1 VACREAAYDCP
12 AVPWG
17 SELVLTTSGG
27 AATVSVSV
35 LVAVCGVAAESFT
48 CTVKDEDP
56 ALDGVPLIAPLEA
69 FKLSPAGSEPEARL
83 QL

>member
-12 AVPWG
+12 AVPCG

-27 AATVSVSV
+27 AATVSVNV

-56 ALDGVPLIAPLEA
+56 ALDGVPLMTPVDVASE
-69 FKLSPAGSEPEARL
+69 SPAGSEPDVTL
-83 QL
+83 QV